1 VTRARWT
8 ISGKVVRMKK
18 HTSQSRQVDQE
29 GVPAR
34 PPAGFVAQG
43 VNFAKRFRA
52 IA

>member
-1 VTRARWT
+1 
-8 ISGKVVRMKK
+8 MKK
-18 HTSQSRQVDQE
+18 HTSESRQVDQE

-43 VNFAKRFRA
+43 VNVAKRFRA